1 MENFYINRDSDL
13 ENELQIDISDKA
25 KEAGLMMPLYVT
37 STIWQKIIEPDE
49 EALKMGESEKGRLK
63 ELLSQL
69 VSTIRQ
75 RRQTQKTNMLY
86 FSASYTKD
94 GKSETTEVY
103 SYLGPITRKNQN
115 PCITLFTSADV
126 SE

>member
-1 MENFYINRDSDL
+1 MENFYINRDTDL
-13 ENELQIDISDKA
+13 ENETQIDISDKA
-25 KEAGLMMPLYVT
+25 KDAGLMMPVYVT
-37 STIWQKIIEPDE
+37 STIWKKIIEPDE
-49 EALKMGESEKGRLK
+49 EAIKMGENEKGRLK

-103 SYLGPITRKNQN
+103 SYLGPTTRENQN